1 MTNTEMI
8 EDRLKFLEIDQGV
21 IEELHNARQLIEPE
35 LDRMLGEFYS
45 HILAEPHVK
54 RVFAD
59 DKAIERARAAQKDH
73 WLQTLF
79 GGKFKS
85 AYFDKVERI
94 GRAHAR
100 VGLTP
105 HLYIG
110 GYCKMLVQFVRH
122 IAVAAPKQDRDAG
135 PIIEAL
141 CKAVLLDLDL
151 VIHCYLEAK
160 DESMLEIL
168 GRATAFSNDMEELNS
183 DLSLATAQVRK
194 SVKAMSEAA
203 TENDQRAS
211 ELARMVVQV
220 NAMADKVKQID
231 ERISKLKTGD
241 RLYSHKRNDQA
252 GVFARLK
259 ALLRGE

>member
-1 MTNTEMI
+1 MPNTEII
-8 EDRLKFLEIDQGV
+8 EERLRFLEIDQDV
-21 IEELHNARQLIEPE
+21 IEELHNAKQLIEPE
-35 LDRMLGEFYS
+35 LDWMLGEFYS
-45 HILAEPHVK
+45 HILDQPDVK

-59 DKAIERARAAQKDH
+59 DKALERARAAQKGH

-94 GRAHAR
+94 GRSHAR

-105 HLYIG
+105 NWYIG

-122 IAVAAPKQDRDAG
+122 IAVAAPKQDRDVS

-141 CKAVLLDLDL
+141 CKAVLLDIDL

-168 GRATAFSNDMEELNS
+168 GRATTFSGDMEELNS
-183 DLSLATAQVRK
+183 ELSLAMAQVREAT
-194 SVKAMSEAA
+194 VAISEDAL
-203 TENDQRAS
+203 ENDQRAS
-211 ELARMVVQV
+211 QLSRLVDQV
-220 NAMADKVKQID
+220 DAMADKVKQID
-231 ERISKLKTGD
+231 ERISKLKTVD
-241 RLYSHKRNDQA
+241 RLYLHEGSNQT
-252 GVFARLK
+252 GTFAKLK
-259 ALLRGE
+259 ALIRGE